1 MSTAYKKMTSNGS
14 ISIPVAMRRE
24 LGIEPKDPM
33 IVEEHQG
40 EIRIK
45 PYTLRCNFCGTTE
58 DVHEGEAENI
68 RGDIAFAQS
77 CLETGNFTFS
87 GSAVELSQNNFCGMG
102 VTQNGETGNSFKTP
116 QLGIRA
122 QIQHLNRK
130 E

>member
-1 MSTAYKKMTSNGS
+1 MSTAYKKMTSHGS

-58 DVHEGEAENI
+58 DVHELHGKGICQACATKACPMN
-68 RGDIAFAQS
+68 S
-77 CLETGNFTFS
+77 SL
-87 GSAVELSQNNFCGMG
+87 VHVCGLT
-102 VTQNGETGNSFKTP
+102 VNRR
-116 QLGIRA
+116 RA
-122 QIQHLNRK
+122 GL
-130 E
+130 